1 MINPDVIISPQDL
14 EFRIGEICYKNRV
27 FKTSRSC
34 EVPAEVQSLLKKSVG
49 IRFEGR
55 DKFVFWP
62 TGTFDA
68 LMDELFY
75 AYRDYI
81 EKKAVKEAFEM
92 EYCDEELCIGDIKFS
107 LNQQQIAKIISEG
120 SIDVSEYL
128 PKTYDT
134 FGFMEYSIEE
144 HTYADY
150 CDFGNDV
157 PEEFEDEYSDEED
170 GLMEDVMAN
179 VIKQE
184 LDAAILSAFR
194 NLLPEVITLLD
205 SFKDKF
211 PLQVRIIDAD
221 DVVNKNREKGF
232 EVKAHME
239 LLNLD
244 FPLYI
249 DLSGEPLQRRS
260 IYEFSPKTISK
271 LRKDI
276 SSCTFE
282 EAVEMHQRAFESLLY
297 QMGDSIEIPTFS
309 IRQCLRELFDEE
321 LENVRENNGRMG
333 CRIVRAFSL
342 TDYNNHKS
350 DYYAW
355 VPSEILHSEII
366 QYEQWGEK
374 FFSLIPNSSKL
385 SRYDFYYAKA
395 REEEALFAIWSYFSS
410 SKDNKRKDFH
420 ISFFQPFGISRR
432 VKS

>member
-1 MINPDVIISPQDL
+1 MLPPNITILPQEL
-14 EFRIGEICYKNRV
+14 EFHIGKICYQNRT
-27 FKTSRSC
+27 FKTNRSC
-34 EVPAEVQSLLKKSVG
+34 NVPAEVKSLLKDSVG
-49 IRFEGR
+49 LRFEGN

-75 AYRDYI
+75 AYRHYI

-92 EYCDEELCIGDIKFS
+92 EYCDEELYIGDIRFS
-107 LNQQQIAKIISEG
+107 LNQQQIAKIISER
-120 SIDVSEYL
+120 SLDVSAYL

-144 HTYADY
+144 NTYADY
-150 CDFGNDV
+150 CDFGKEV
-157 PEEFEDEYSDEED
+157 PKEFEDEYNDEDD

-179 VIKQE
+179 IIKQE
-184 LDAAILSAFR
+184 LDTAILSAFR
-194 NLLPEVITLLD
+194 DLPSEVITLLNN
-205 SFKDKF
+205 FKDKC

-221 DVVNKNREKGF
+221 DVVNKDFETGF

-239 LLNLD
+239 LLDLD

-249 DLSGEPLQRRS
+249 DLSEKPLQRKS
-260 IYEFSPKTISK
+260 IYEFSPKALSK
-271 LRKDI
+271 IPQDI
-276 SSCTFE
+276 KACSFD
-282 EAVEMHQRAFESLLY
+282 EAAEMHQKALDSLMC
-297 QMGDSIEIPTFS
+297 QMGETTEKPSFS

-350 DYYAW
+350 DYDAW